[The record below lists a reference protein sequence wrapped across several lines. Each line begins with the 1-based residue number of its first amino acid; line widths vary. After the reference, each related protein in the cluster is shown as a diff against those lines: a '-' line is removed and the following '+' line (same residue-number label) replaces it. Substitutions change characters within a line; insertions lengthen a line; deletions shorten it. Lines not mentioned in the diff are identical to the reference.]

1 MNSTIQSTLSFI
13 KLTAKKTNL
22 EKHSSYRNLI
32 LAIVLALFTLT
43 SYAQP
48 GCMDSSAINWDPSA
62 TSDDGSCQY
71 TDSDGDGLD
80 DYEEVY
86 TYSTDPTNPDSDY
99 ENRKDREP
107 QNCRA
112 QPF

>member
-80 DYEEVY
+80 DYEEVN
-86 TYSTDPTNPDSDY
+86 TYGTDPNNSDTDY